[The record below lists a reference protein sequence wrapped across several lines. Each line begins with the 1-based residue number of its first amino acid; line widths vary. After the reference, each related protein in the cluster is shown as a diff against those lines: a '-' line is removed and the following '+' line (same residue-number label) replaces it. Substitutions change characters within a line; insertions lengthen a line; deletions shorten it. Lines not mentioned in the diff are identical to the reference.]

1 MSTGAHDRAA
11 GAAEI
16 RDAGP
21 GDAAVLAELLDAFN
35 SEFGTPS
42 APVSELAARLAA
54 LLAGDRVAAVV
65 AGDPVLA
72 LGVLTFRPALWTGGQ
87 VALLEELYV
96 RPHRRGQGLG
106 SAVLDRCLELAR
118 ERECSEFQINVD
130 EVDVDTRRFYER
142 HGFSNREPGD
152 SGVMFFY
159 YRDL

>member
-1 MSTGAHDRAA
+1 M
-11 GAAEI
+11 

-21 GDAAVLAELLDAFN
+21 ADAAVLAELLDAFN
-35 SEFGTPS
+35 TEFDTPS
-42 APVSELAARLAA
+42 APVPELTARLDA
-54 LLAGDRVAAVV
+54 LLAGDLVAAVV

-72 LGVLTFRPALWTGGQ
+72 FGVLTFRPALWTDGQ

-96 RPHRRGQGLG
+96 RPERRGQGLG
-106 SAVLDRCLELAR
+106 SAVLGRCVELAR

-130 EVDVDTRRFYER
+130 EVDVDARRFYER
-142 HGFSNREPGD
+142 HGFSNREPGE